1 MNIYSRILLISCLVW
16 APLFSFSALNYNSNI
31 EKAHMAILNLDSE
44 TAEQWLNI
52 EKKNTSQ
59 NASPNTYVDYLESY
73 QNFLDVYFKMK
84 PEDFGKFIES
94 SEDCIQ
100 KLKGESDISEASVLV
115 STLYIQRAFIY
126 FLWNESFHFGK
137 SYVLGKNQLDNID
150 PEHPE
155 YLKLASLYELIGGSI
170 PSTYKPL
177 ADLFNFSG
185 VSQKGLSMIQSYLEK
200 DQRYKCQ
207 KQEGKIIQIYI
218 EKLLDLH
225 SESADIKFNPND
237 ALLLNYVKLQTQNI
251 KAHEQIKW
259 INTLTKVQSG
269 LPNYFTFLKA
279 KAYLNLQDTK
289 GLKLMDEFIK
299 DHEGLSLKHTA
310 HFYKYWWYLAQGKQS
325 ASNAEK
331 EQLLLLPDPLFPL
344 DKKMTKRTAKKQ
356 NNAYLIK
363 SRMLFDALE
372 YDEAFIVLK
381 NKDAKSSLKSE
392 AEKIEFL
399 YRLARI
405 NEKKKAMDAAIQL
418 YQKVIDTQQSEFY
431 FVAFSAYNLGKI
443 YAQKKNN
450 ILAEAYFL
458 EALELN
464 KGEYQQSIENKCNFA
479 LEMLKK

>member
-1 MNIYSRILLISCLVW
+1 
-16 APLFSFSALNYNSNI
+16 
-31 EKAHMAILNLDSE
+31 MAILNLDSE

-52 EKKNTSQ
+52 EKKKTSQ
-59 NASPNTYVDYLESY
+59 NTYVDYLDSY
-73 QNFLDVYFKMK
+73 QNFLDVYFKMR
-84 PEDFGKFIES
+84 PADFDKFIES
-94 SEDCIQ
+94 SEDCIK
-100 KLKGESDISEASVLV
+100 KLKNESDISGASVLV

-126 FLWNESFHFGK
+126 FLWNESFHFGN
-137 SYVLGKNQLDNID
+137 SYVQGKKQLDNID

-155 YLKLASLYELIGGSI
+155 YLKIASLYELIGGSI

-185 VSQKGLSMIQSYLEK
+185 ESQKGLDMIQSYLEK
-200 DQRYKCQ
+200 NQRHTCQ
-207 KQEGKIIQIYI
+207 KQEGEIIQIYI

-225 SESADIKFNPND
+225 SESTDIEFNSKDP
-237 ALLLNYVKLQTQNI
+237 LLLNYVKLQTQDI
-251 KAHEQIKW
+251 KASEQIEW
-259 INTLTKVQSG
+259 TDTLAKTHSD

-279 KAYLNLQDTK
+279 KAYLNLQDPK
-289 GLKLMDEFIK
+289 GLKMMDDLIDE
-299 DHEGLSLKHTA
+299 HEGLSLKHTA

-325 ASNAEK
+325 ASNIEK

-344 DKKMTKRTAKKQ
+344 DKKMTKRIAKKQ

-363 SRMLFDALE
+363 SRMLFDAQE
-372 YDEAFIVLK
+372 YDQALIVLK
-381 NKDAKSSLKSE
+381 NKDAKSSLKSQ
-392 AEKIEFL
+392 ADKIEFL
-399 YRLARI
+399 YRIARI
-405 NEKKKAMDAAIQL
+405 NERMNDLNAAIKL

-479 LEMLKK
+479 LEMLKE